1 MVVKKIFSQDLQI
14 GTIMNIYSYN
24 KQLKKDTICT
34 ITIFSNLI
42 QMVMV
47 IQTPM

>member
-42 QMVMV
+42 QMLVT
-47 IQTPM
+47 IQQ

>member
-24 KQLKKDTICT
+24 KQLKK
-34 ITIFSNLI
+34 I
-42 QMVMV
+42 QYVRLRFF
-47 IQTPM
+47 